1 MKDLKLLLG
10 GIALMIFSLLTI
22 GSVIWMLTDLSIEQS
37 IYEAITGVIILI
49 LALIIFFG
57 LTFSKND

>member
-10 GIALMIFSLLTI
+10 GITLMIFSLLTI
-22 GSVIWMLTDLSIEQS
+22 GSVIWMLTDLSIEES

-49 LALIIFFG
+49 LALIVFFG

>member
-22 GSVIWMLTDLSIEQS
+22 GSVIWMLTDLSIKES

-49 LALIIFFG
+49 LALIVFFG

>member
-22 GSVIWMLTDLSIEQS
+22 GSVIWMLTDLSIEES

-49 LALIIFFG
+49 LALIVFFG

>member
-22 GSVIWMLTDLSIEQS
+22 GSVIWMLTDLSIEES

-49 LALIIFFG
+49 LALIICFG

>member
-22 GSVIWMLTDLSIEQS
+22 GSVIWMLTDLSIEES
-37 IYEAITGVIILI
+37 I
-49 LALIIFFG
+49 
-57 LTFSKND
+57 

>member
-22 GSVIWMLTDLSIEQS
+22 GSVIWMLTDLSIEES